1 VFDKQIASAIESPH
15 ESDIM
20 LFALAKAMLGSW
32 LMSLICRC
40 VVALGFISAS
50 LVTAPAQQR
59 PLVTEDVDIIKPG
72 VIRIETGVEFL
83 QNQEFPLSGFRGD
96 LTRLGDTRLSFGLAA
111 NVEFQIEW
119 TVRNFLSID
128 SRGPAAIPLDL
139 GANFKDTNDVGDA
152 RLWMK
157 IKLRNESRVAPSLG
171 FRFGVELPNSNQ
183 ARGIGTNTTNFYG
196 MVTAGKH
203 VLNNK
208 LNLFGNLGLG
218 ILTSPLSA
226 TTQNDVLLYG
236 LAGIYT
242 LNDRVNLVGEVNGF
256 HSTRTRAPLGTEDF
270 SEARLGAQI
279 RALGLRWN
287 AAGVFGVSKRAPKTG
302 FSLGFTY
309 DWDAFNPV
317 K

>member
-1 VFDKQIASAIESPH
+1 MS
-15 ESDIM
+15 
-20 LFALAKAMLGSW
+20 FALVKGATRRSSARW
-32 LMSLICRC
+32 PRRSLVALC
-40 VVALGFISAS
+40 VVCALFVSAG
-50 LVTAPAQQR
+50 AQQR
-59 PLVTEDVDIIKPG
+59 PLLTEDVDIIKPG

-83 QNQEFPLSGFRGD
+83 QNQQFPLSGLRGD
-96 LTRLGDTRLSFGLAA
+96 LTRLADSRLSFGLSS

-119 TVRNFLSID
+119 AVRSFLSID
-128 SRGPAAIPLDL
+128 RRGPSAIPLSL
-139 GANFKDTNDVGDA
+139 GANLKDTNDVGDA
-152 RLWMK
+152 KLWMK
-157 IKLRNESRVAPSLG
+157 IKLRNESRITPSLG

-183 ARGIGTNTTNFYG
+183 ARGIGNNTTNFYG

-203 VLNNK
+203 ILDNK
-208 LNLFGNLGLG
+208 LNVFGNLGLG

-270 SEARLGAQI
+270 GEARLGAQI
-279 RALGLRWN
+279 KALGLRWN

-302 FSLGFTY
+302 FSIGFTY
-309 DWDAFNPV
+309 DWDAFTPV

>member
-1 VFDKQIASAIESPH
+1 MTTRLCRFLLAICFVCAAS
-15 ESDIM
+15 
-20 LFALAKAMLGSW
+20 
-32 LMSLICRC
+32 
-40 VVALGFISAS
+40 IS
-50 LVTAPAQQR
+50 VDAQQR
-59 PLVTEDVDIIKPG
+59 PLLTEDVDIIKPG

-83 QNQEFPLSGFRGD
+83 QNQQFPLSGLRGD
-96 LTRLGDTRLSFGLAA
+96 LTRLGDTRLSFGLAS

-128 SRGPAAIPLDL
+128 SRGPSAIPLSL
-139 GANFKDTNDVGDA
+139 GANLKDTSDVGDA

-157 IKLRNESRVAPSLG
+157 IKILNEARVAPSLG

-183 ARGIGTNTTNFYG
+183 ARGIGNNTTSFYG

-208 LNLFGNLGLG
+208 LNVFGNLGLG
-218 ILTSPLSA
+218 ILTSPLNA

-242 LNDRVNLVGEVNGF
+242 LNDRVDLVGEANGF

-270 SEARLGAQI
+270 GEARLGAQI
-279 RALGLRWN
+279 KALGLRWN
-287 AAGVFGVSKRAPKTG
+287 AAGVFGITKRAPKTG
-302 FSLGFTY
+302 FSVGFTY
-309 DWDAFNPV
+309 DWDAFTPI